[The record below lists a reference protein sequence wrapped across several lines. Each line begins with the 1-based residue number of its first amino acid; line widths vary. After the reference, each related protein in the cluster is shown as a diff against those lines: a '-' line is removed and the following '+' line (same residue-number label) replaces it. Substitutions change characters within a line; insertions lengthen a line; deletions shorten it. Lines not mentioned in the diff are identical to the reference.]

1 MEKIRLSSNSRSA
14 GLRYAAS
21 MKMPLR
27 DYDDLQ
33 AHLAKLD
40 GYGLLHT
47 IDIPVNKDRNLH
59 PLVRWSYVS
68 QIESCERKGFYFT
81 NVTDSNGV
89 NYKGN
94 CDVCVATTA
103 GNEQIYAVSMGLD
116 GQFDV
121 TKPEIDVPALSQ
133 AIADK
138 WAHAFSNPVAA
149 TEVSTEDAP
158 VQEIVLTGEDLI
170 GDDKGLASLPIPNN
184 TPGFDTAPYFSA
196 GLWVTKAL
204 DGERENF
211 SQNRTNIKASNR
223 MCGMWLIQTGGDA
236 HNNWETYKKAGK
248 KMPVAL
254 VVGAP
259 PSVQLVGP
267 QKTPG
272 NIDDMD
278 VAGGLVG
285 APIHK
290 VRCKTV
296 PLFVP
301 ADANIVIEGWIDP
314 EVLEMEAPFGES
326 HGYMSIEE
334 YNHRIEVTAITRRK
348 HAVITSM
355 ISQMAPSE
363 SGVIK
368 RLNYG
373 AVTLNFLKKTLGIN
387 QVLKVDLHEA
397 MVGVAR
403 FTVVVFERNTPK
415 TEIWRALRGA
425 TVIMRSVGKITV
437 AVDEDIDP
445 TNLEEV
451 LWSIAYRAHPK
462 QDYEIL
468 DYQANGHAPKLRH
481 MFWESLVMI
490 DATLKYDM
498 APVALPKKEFML
510 EAKDLWEK
518 AGLPPVRPA
527 RKWFGYS
534 LGDWCDEWDACA
546 RRAVEG
552 KWLLNG
558 LRTEK
563 TVRTDDIGGPTTGV
577 PRHATAIYD
586 EKTGEVRYPKGFP
599 VADDAIPDF
608 SAKDLSE
615 F

>member
-1 MEKIRLSSNSRSA
+1 MSTPS
-14 GLRYAAS
+14 
-21 MKMPLR
+21 R

-33 AHLAKLD
+33 AHLEKLKAL
-40 GYGLLHT
+40 GLLHV
-47 IDIPVNKDRNLH
+47 IDIPINKDRNLH
-59 PLVRWSYVS
+59 PFVRWSYVS
-68 QIESCERKGFYFT
+68 QLESSQRKGFYFT

-89 NYKGN
+89 NYQGN

-103 GNEQIYAVSMGLD
+103 GNEKIYAVSMGLEKE
-116 GQFDV
+116 FDV
-121 TKPEIDVPALSQ
+121 TLKDVDVPALSQ
-133 AIADK
+133 AIAAK
-138 WAHAFSNPVAA
+138 WDYAFKNPVAA
-149 TEVSTEDAP
+149 VEIASEDAP
-158 VQEIVLTGEDLI
+158 VHEIVLTGNDLL
-170 GDDKGLASLPIPNN
+170 GDTKGLASLPIPNN

-196 GLWVTKAL
+196 GLWVTKPV
-204 DGERENF
+204 DGDRENF
-211 SQNRTNIKASNR
+211 SQNRTNVKASNR
-223 MCGMWLIQTGGDA
+223 VCAMWLIQTGGDA
-236 HNNWETYKKAGK
+236 HNNWVGYKQAGK

-259 PSVQLVGP
+259 PCLQLIGP

-272 NIDDMD
+272 SIDDLD
-278 VAGGLVG
+278 IAGGLVG
-285 APIHK
+285 AAIRK
-290 VRCKTV
+290 VKCKTV

-314 EVLEMEAPFGES
+314 EFLEMEAPFGES
-326 HGYMSIEE
+326 HGYMSVEE
-334 YNHRIEVTAITRRK
+334 YNHSVEVTAITRRK

-373 AVTLNFLKKTLGIN
+373 AVTLNFLKNTLGIH
-387 QVLKVDLHEA
+387 QVQKVDLHEA
-397 MVGVAR
+397 MVGVSR
-403 FTVVVFERNTPK
+403 FTVIVFQRNTPK
-415 TEIWRALRGA
+415 TEIWRGLRAA
-425 TVIMRSVGKITV
+425 TVLMRSVGKITV

-451 LWSIAYRAHPK
+451 VWAIAYRAHPK

-468 DYQANGHAPKLRH
+468 DYQANGHAPKLRGDL
-481 MFWESLVMI
+481 FWESLVMI

-498 APVALPKKEFML
+498 APIALPKKEFML
-510 EAKDLWEK
+510 EAKELWEK
-518 AGLPPVRPA
+518 AGLPPVHPV

-534 LGDWCDEWDACA
+534 LGDWCDEWDQCA

-552 KWLLNG
+552 QWLLNG
-558 LRTEK
+558 LRTQRL
-563 TVRTDDIGGPTTGV
+563 VRTDDVGGPTAGV
-577 PRHATAIYD
+577 GRHSTVIYD
-586 EKTGEVRYPKGFP
+586 ETTGKITYPDDFP
-599 VADDAIPDF
+599 HVDEAIPDF